1 MILGTAGHIDHGKTA
16 LVKALSGVDTDRL
29 AEEKK
34 RGITIELGFAPYS
47 PSPGCAF
54 GIVDVPGHEAF
65 VRTMVAGATG
75 MDVALLVVAADE
87 GVMPQTREHLA
98 VVSLLGVPRMV
109 VALTKMDLV
118 DAEWLELVEEDARAL
133 LDGTPYAEAEV
144 VPVSA
149 ATGEGV
155 DALSAALVRCAAQ
168 DGRDPGDLARLPV
181 DRVFALEG
189 AGTVV
194 TGTLWSGRLERGGA
208 VRILPGGGDARIRSV
223 EVHGEARDAA
233 QAGQRAAV
241 ALTGAAVRRGRL
253 RRGDVLVNSPA
264 WQPSMM
270 LTAELVALEG
280 TGWSVEHGQRVRV
293 HLGTAEVLGRLV
305 LFLEE
310 PPLAAEPPLASEP
323 PLAAK
328 APAAGRAAAAG
339 TSGGTA
345 PPGRPV
351 LVQLRLEAP
360 VVARSGDRFVIRS
373 YSPLATIAGG
383 VVLEPNPPKRKRLS
397 AREREALGELGRGGL
412 DAVRGAARLAGW
424 QGLPASALGVA
435 AGCASETLA
444 AFGSRSGKDAPAWRH
459 DDALFDWEVVAQG
472 EARILAAAQAHHEAR
487 PLDAGAPLDAI
498 RRALPDRSH
507 ARLADGLAARLVRQE
522 RLVLEGKTARLPEFR
537 AALRPDQER
546 VAARIVE
553 ILAEAGLEGPSTAAL
568 LGRAGAGAEGEA
580 VLDFLARRGR
590 ARLVGDA
597 FWVSA
602 QVLDRAAA
610 AVTERL
616 GGRAGLGPADFRE
629 ALPVARKRLIPL
641 LAHLDAQGVTVREA
655 DGRRVPGGS

>member
-1 MILGTAGHIDHGKTA
+1 MPRARTDLILGTAGHVDHGKTA

-47 PSPGCAF
+47 PAPGCAF

-65 VRTMVAGATG
+65 VKTMVAGATG

-109 VALTKMDLV
+109 VALTKTDLV

-133 LDGTPYAEAEV
+133 LAGTPYAEAEV

-194 TGTLWSGRLERGGA
+194 TGTLWSGRLKRGEA
-208 VRILPGGGDARIRSV
+208 VRILPEGDDARIRSV

-233 QAGQRAAV
+233 EAGQRAAV

-253 RRGDVLVNSPA
+253 RRGDVLVTSPA
-264 WQPSMM
+264 WAPSMM
-270 LTAELVALEG
+270 LTAEIVALEG

-293 HLGTAEVLGRLV
+293 HLGAAEVLGRLA
-305 LFLEE
+305 LLLDE
-310 PPLAAEPPLASEP
+310 PPLAAEPAVG
-323 PLAAK
+323 ARG
-328 APAAGRAAAAG
+328 AAGR
-339 TSGGTA
+339 TSGGAA

-351 LVQLRLEAP
+351 LAQLRLEGP
-360 VVARSGDRFVIRS
+360 VVARSGDRFVVRS

-383 VVLEPNPPKRKRLS
+383 VVLEPNPPKRKKLS
-397 AREREALGELGRGGL
+397 AREREALGELARGGRA
-412 DAVRGAARLAGW
+412 AVRGAARLAGW
-424 QGLPASALGVA
+424 QGLPESALAVA
-435 AGCASETLA
+435 AGCASGA
-444 AFGSRSGKDAPAWRH
+444 AAARDDSRSGTDEPAWRH
-459 DDALFDWEVVAQG
+459 DGALFDRRVVAEG

-487 PLDAGAPLDAI
+487 PLEAGAPLDAI
-498 RRALPDRSH
+498 RRALPARSH
-507 ARLADGLAARLVRQE
+507 RRLADGLAARLVRQE

-537 AALRPDQER
+537 PALRPDQER
-546 VAARIVE
+546 VAARVVE
-553 ILAEAGLEGPSTAAL
+553 TLAEAGLEGLSTAAL
-568 LGRAGAGAEGEA
+568 LARAEADAEGEA
-580 VLDFLARRGR
+580 VLDFLARCGR
-590 ARLVGDA
+590 ARWVGDA

-602 QVLDRAAA
+602 EVLDRAAA
-610 AVTERL
+610 AVAERL
-616 GGRAGLGPADFRE
+616 AGREGLGPADFRE
-629 ALPVARKRLIPL
+629 ALPVPRKRLIPL

-655 DGRRVPGGS
+655 DGRRVPGGA

>member
-75 MDVALLVVAADE
+75 MDMALLVVAADE

-109 VALTKMDLV
+109 VALTKTDLV

-133 LDGTPYAEAEV
+133 LAGTPYAEAEV

-149 ATGEGV
+149 VTGEGV

-168 DGRDPGDLARLPV
+168 DGRDSGDLARLPV

-253 RRGDVLVNSPA
+253 RRGDVLVTSPA
-264 WQPSMM
+264 WAPSMM
-270 LTAELVALEG
+270 LTAELTALEG

-305 LFLEE
+305 LFLDE
-310 PPLAAEPPLASEP
+310 PPLADELS
-323 PLAAK
+323 LAAT
-328 APAAGRAAAAG
+328 PVPDGRAAAAG

-351 LVQLRLEAP
+351 LGQLRLEAP

-383 VVLEPNPPKRKRLS
+383 VVLEPNPPKRKKLS
-397 AREREALGELGRGGL
+397 ARQREALGQLGRGGL

-435 AGCASETLA
+435 AACASEALA
-444 AFGSRSGKDAPAWRH
+444 AFDLRSGEDQPAWRH
-459 DDALFDWEVVAQG
+459 DDALFDWEVVAEG
-472 EARILAAAQAHHEAR
+472 EARILAAARAHHETR

-522 RLVLEGKTARLPEFR
+522 RLVLEGKTARLPDFR

-553 ILAEAGLEGPSTAAL
+553 ILAEAGLEGPATAAL

-602 QVLDRAAA
+602 EVLDRAAA

-655 DGRRVPGGS
+655 DGRRVPGGSQG